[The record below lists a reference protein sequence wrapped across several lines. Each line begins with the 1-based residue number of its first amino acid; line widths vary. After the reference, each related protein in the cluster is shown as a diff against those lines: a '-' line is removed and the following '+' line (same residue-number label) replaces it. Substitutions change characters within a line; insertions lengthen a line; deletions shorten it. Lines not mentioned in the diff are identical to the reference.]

1 MKITQSQLK
10 EIINEEVKKVTALQ
24 KLKSQKNLLNE
35 CIYKLENGQMLN
47 EEEEKFMEGMFS
59 WLKGA
64 GKEAGKEIA
73 DRTAKAGQAIVNKAS
88 QAGQAIADTATQA
101 VTAVRTKFANM
112 EKGFQDIYAKLDQ
125 AGTKQEVMDLTNELT
140 KILGKT
146 RQMAAILN
154 DKQKKVGAPI
164 TNYQSLVMKSVH
176 QFKKQ

>member
-1 MKITQSQLK
+1 
-10 EIINEEVKKVTALQ
+10 
-24 KLKSQKNLLNE
+24 
-35 CIYKLENGQMLN
+35 
-47 EEEEKFMEGMFS
+47 
-59 WLKGA
+59 
-64 GKEAGKEIA
+64 
-73 DRTAKAGQAIVNKAS
+73 
-88 QAGQAIADTATQA
+88 
-101 VTAVRTKFANM
+101 M